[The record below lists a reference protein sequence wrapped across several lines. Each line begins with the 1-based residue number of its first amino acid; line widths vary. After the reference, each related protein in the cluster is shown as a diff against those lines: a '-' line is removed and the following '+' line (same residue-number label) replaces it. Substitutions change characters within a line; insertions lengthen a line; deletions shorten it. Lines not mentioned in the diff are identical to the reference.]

1 MALEL
6 FNQRTRSMA
15 LLMWS
20 GISETQGDMWFVPP
34 TWMGHPSLTQSSEEP
49 FIATAV
55 TNFNSIFCNSIKGA
69 SSAITYKIRAYFQLR
84 CCSHQCCPSNFQF
97 PPPRNM
103 VVLYVLTPFMMGGH
117 VTSQKTLNR
126 RDVYVNSRPEH
137 SVTDLRPSR
146 SLWYD
151 NLAVY
156 KVMTAPPASG
166 PFNPRWTC
174 SGSK

>member
-55 TNFNSIFCNSIKGA
+55 TNFNSIFCNSIEGA
-69 SSAITYKIRAYFQLR
+69 SSAITYKSIFSTA
-84 CCSHQCCPSNFQF
+84 
-97 PPPRNM
+97 
-103 VVLYVLTPFMMGGH
+103 
-117 VTSQKTLNR
+117 
-126 RDVYVNSRPEH
+126 
-137 SVTDLRPSR
+137 
-146 SLWYD
+146 LW
-151 NLAVY
+151 
-156 KVMTAPPASG
+156 
-166 PFNPRWTC
+166 
-174 SGSK
+174 